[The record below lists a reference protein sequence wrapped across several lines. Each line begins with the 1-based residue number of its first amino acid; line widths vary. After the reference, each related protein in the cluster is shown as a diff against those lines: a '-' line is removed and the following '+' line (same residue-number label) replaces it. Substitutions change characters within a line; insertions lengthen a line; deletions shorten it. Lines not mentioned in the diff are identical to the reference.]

1 MAIKNTHVAR
11 QSPMFPWSQYNPRGS
26 RKNLA
31 VLNNLSQQFFKC
43 ANLSQL
49 IIARGGAL
57 TNFSSVQSYS
67 FSHSKRPSN
76 FVSSLVDKSCTT
88 FQIFLDILGHKGKII
103 LVFWYLQI
111 LDDKFPKKKI
121 LMFFQHD
128 FFLEGQKS
136 SVLSISDEIHRCQ
149 WSCIGIKNLI
159 TTYSVAKY
167 LKGMESILTWSILW
181 KLISF
186 NILNRSIW
194 RAKVCL

>member
-49 IIARGGAL
+49 IIARSGAL

-67 FSHSKRPSN
+67 FSHSKCPSN

-103 LVFWYLQI
+103 LVFTNFGWQIPKEEDSYVFTAWFFSRRSKIICFVNQWCNPQVPVVMHWY
-111 LDDKFPKKKI
+111 
-121 LMFFQHD
+121 
-128 FFLEGQKS
+128 
-136 SVLSISDEIHRCQ
+136 
-149 WSCIGIKNLI
+149 
-159 TTYSVAKY
+159 
-167 LKGMESILTWSILW
+167 
-181 KLISF
+181 
-186 NILNRSIW
+186 
-194 RAKVCL
+194 

>member
-1 MAIKNTHVAR
+1 MKRCFQSEFNYLHFQVAIKNTHVAR

-103 LVFWYLQI
+103 LVFTNFGWQIPKEEDSYVFSAWFFSRRSKIICFVNQWWNPQVPVVMHWY
-111 LDDKFPKKKI
+111 
-121 LMFFQHD
+121 
-128 FFLEGQKS
+128 
-136 SVLSISDEIHRCQ
+136 
-149 WSCIGIKNLI
+149 
-159 TTYSVAKY
+159 
-167 LKGMESILTWSILW
+167 
-181 KLISF
+181 
-186 NILNRSIW
+186 
-194 RAKVCL
+194 